1 VSWLSLLLLLVG
13 VVPVVVVD
21 SGGDWDDAFGDGGF
35 GGMLPEDDRALV
47 VHEEDTSK
55 SNPMDRFMRII

>member
-1 VSWLSLLLLLVG
+1 M
-13 VVPVVVVD
+13 VPVVVVD